1 MCYFCQSFIF
11 SMKEELQGPKVTK
24 AAVAVVKEFNEE
36 GEEIFNVYLLNFYE
50 EKMEGVLV
58 TSSGYAVHHE
68 TQEHVKTS
76 VLRHLLDEIPSN
88 SFKRIEPIIE
98 DVFGLNNEYW
108 VSFWINNVM
117 YDKKFIFLQETIKK
131 ENFVQIPLIE
141 KLGVMIR

>member
-1 MCYFCQSFIF
+1 
-11 SMKEELQGPKVTK
+11 MKEELQGPKVTK
-24 AAVAVVKEFNEE
+24 AAVAIVKELNEA
-36 GEEIFNVYLLNFYE
+36 GEEIFNVYLLNYYE

-58 TSSGYAVHHE
+58 TSTGYAVHHE
-68 TQEHVKTS
+68 TQEQVKTS
-76 VLRHLLDEIPSN
+76 TLRHLLDEIPSN

-98 DVFGLNNEYW
+98 DVFGLNNEFW

-141 KLGVMIR
+141 KMGVMIRC

>member
-1 MCYFCQSFIF
+1 
-11 SMKEELQGPKVTK
+11 MKEELQGPKVTK
-24 AAVAVVKEFNEE
+24 AAVAVVKELNEE
-36 GEEIFNVYLLNFYE
+36 GEEIFNVYLLNYYE

-58 TSSGYAVHHE
+58 TSTGYAVHHE
-68 TQEHVKTS
+68 TQEQVKTS
-76 VLRHLLDEIPSN
+76 TLRHLLDELPSN
-88 SFKRIEPIIE
+88 TFKKIEPIIE

-141 KLGVMIR
+141 KIGVMIR

>member
-1 MCYFCQSFIF
+1 
-11 SMKEELQGPKVTK
+11 MKEELQGPKVTK
-24 AAVAVVKEFNEE
+24 AAVAIVKELNEA
-36 GEEIFNVYLLNFYE
+36 GEEIFNVYLLNYYE

-68 TQEHVKTS
+68 TQEQVKTS

-98 DVFGLNNEYW
+98 DVFSLNNEYW

-141 KLGVMIR
+141 KMGVMIR

>member
-1 MCYFCQSFIF
+1 MCYLCHTFIF

-24 AAVAVVKEFNEE
+24 AAVAIVKELNDE
-36 GEEIFNVYLLNFYE
+36 GEEIFNVYLLNYYE

-68 TQEHVKTS
+68 TQEQVKTS

-141 KLGVMIR
+141 KMGVMIR

>member
-1 MCYFCQSFIF
+1 
-11 SMKEELQGPKVTK
+11 MKEELQGPKVTK
-24 AAVAVVKEFNEE
+24 AAVAIVKELNEA
-36 GEEIFNVYLLNFYE
+36 GEEIFNVYLLNYYE

-68 TQEHVKTS
+68 TQEQVKTS

-141 KLGVMIR
+141 KMGVMIR

>member
-1 MCYFCQSFIF
+1 
-11 SMKEELQGPKVTK
+11 MKEELQGPKVTK
-24 AAVAVVKEFNEE
+24 AAVAIVKELNEA
-36 GEEIFNVYLLNFYE
+36 GEEIFNVYLLNYYE

-68 TQEHVKTS
+68 TQEQLKTS

-141 KLGVMIR
+141 KMGVMIR

>member
-1 MCYFCQSFIF
+1 
-11 SMKEELQGPKVTK
+11 MKEELQGPKVTK
-24 AAVAVVKEFNEE
+24 AAVAIVKELNEA
-36 GEEIFNVYLLNFYE
+36 GEEIFNVYLLNYYE

-58 TSSGYAVHHE
+58 TSTGYAVHHE
-68 TQEHVKTS
+68 TQEQVKTS
-76 VLRHLLDEIPSN
+76 TLRHLLDEIPPQSY
-88 SFKRIEPIIE
+88 KKIEPIIE

-141 KLGVMIR
+141 KMGVMIR

>member
-1 MCYFCQSFIF
+1 
-11 SMKEELQGPKVTK
+11 MKEELQGPKVTK
-24 AAVAVVKEFNEE
+24 AAVAIVKELNEA
-36 GEEIFNVYLLNFYE
+36 GEEIFNVYLLNYYE

-68 TQEHVKTS
+68 TQEQVKTS

-141 KLGVMIR
+141 KWAL

>member
-1 MCYFCQSFIF
+1 
-11 SMKEELQGPKVTK
+11 MKEELQGPKVTK
-24 AAVAVVKEFNEE
+24 AAVAIVKELNEA
-36 GEEIFNVYLLNFYE
+36 GEEIFNVYLLNYYE

-68 TQEHVKTS
+68 TQEQLNTS

-131 ENFVQIPLIE
+131 ENFVQIPLI
-141 KLGVMIR
+141 

>member
-1 MCYFCQSFIF
+1 
-11 SMKEELQGPKVTK
+11 MKEELQGPKVTK
-24 AAVAVVKEFNEE
+24 AAVAIVKELNEA
-36 GEEIFNVYLLNFYE
+36 GEEIFNVYLLNYYE

-58 TSSGYAVHHE
+58 TSTGYAVHHE
-68 TQEHVKTS
+68 TQEQVKTS
-76 VLRHLLDEIPSN
+76 TLRHLLDEIPSN

-98 DVFGLNNEYW
+98 DVFGLNNEFW

-141 KLGVMIR
+141 KMGVMIR